1 MEIRSGR
8 YYLCH
13 SWAYG
18 FDGLIVFDEETGIL
32 LEEINEIDDFCLDH
46 NFNIILSDENSIK
59 YLSFNG
65 DLLKEIQTGKLESHI
80 IFILNNDK
88 RCLPY
93 NLDYD
98 QLCFWTKYDEN
109 THEVA

>member
-32 LEEINEIDDFCLDH
+32 LEEIDYTDDYCLDH
-46 NFNIILSDENSIK
+46 NFNLILSDENSIK

-65 DLLKEIQTGKLESHI
+65 DLLKEIKME
-80 IFILNNDK
+80 NNNFGFFLFNFDK
-88 RCLPY
+88 QSFV
-93 NLDYD
+93 YD
-98 QLCFWTKYDEN
+98 KDEDRLCFWNKYDED